1 MDKRQ
6 RNIIIIVVAA
16 MLLILFLLF
25 QFGSRGS
32 YSWSENY
39 LVENRGPYGTDII
52 RQLLEDYYPNED
64 FTLMEDSINLSEEN
78 RKTPAN
84 YVFIGASQYLDSAS
98 ISQLFDFIDDGN
110 RAFIIS
116 RSLTEEVADY
126 IYLYDCYGGYYWDG
140 YEEFRDTAIDVSLT
154 DQSVFSD
161 ESATHL
167 SFRYRNQVRNYDWQ
181 YINERY
187 LCEEEEEG
195 IYPLGTFAGLYTN
208 FVGIK
213 YGNGYLYLHTNPLL
227 FSNYA
232 LLEEGRLPYAEA
244 IFSYTA
250 AGPIYWD
257 EYSKIPGF
265 LRNPRFPK
273 QISDRTPFDYI
284 LQQPPLAWAWYLL
297 LAMAGL
303 YLLFRTKRRQRII
316 PVLEKKP
323 NTSLNFL
330 QTIGHLYFTQNDH
343 RKIALHK
350 ARLFL
355 SFIRERYG
363 LPTQELDDKFARQ
376 LSAKSEIPR
385 KDIDAI
391 LLLNKNIQ
399 TSSFVSEKILVN
411 FHYKIEA
418 FYKNCK

>member
-6 RNIIIIVVAA
+6 RNIIILVAGL
-16 MLLILFLLF
+16 LLILFLLF
-25 QFGSRGS
+25 QFAGRGG

-39 LVENRGPYGTDII
+39 LAENRGPYGTDII
-52 RQLLEDYYPNED
+52 QQLLKDYYPAEE
-64 FTLMEDSINLSEEN
+64 FTLMEDSIQLEESIG
-78 RKTPAN
+78 TQQPAN
-84 YVFIGASQYLDSAS
+84 YVFIGASQYLDSSSVA
-98 ISQLFDFIDDGN
+98 QLFDFLETGN

-116 RSLTEEVADY
+116 RTLSEEIADY
-126 IYLYDCYGGYYWDG
+126 LYLYDCYSGYYWEG
-140 YEEFRDTAIDVSLT
+140 YEEFRDTAINVSLVN
-154 DQSVFSD
+154 QEVFS
-161 ESATHL
+161 EETNAHL
-167 SFRYRNQVRNYDWQ
+167 AYRYRNQVRNYEWQ
-181 YINERY
+181 FLDERY
-187 LCEEEEEG
+187 ICEDDEE
-195 IYPLGTFAGLYTN
+195 IFPLGTFDGLYTN

-213 YGNGYLYLHTNPLL
+213 YGDGYLYLHTNPIL

-232 LLEEGRLPYAEA
+232 LLEEERLPYAEA
-244 IFSYTA
+244 IFSYTLE
-250 AGPIYWD
+250 GPIYWD

-297 LAMAGL
+297 LVMAGL
-303 YLLFRTKRRQRII
+303 YLLFRTRRRQRVI
-316 PVLEKKP
+316 PVLEKNR
-323 NTSLNFL
+323 NTSLDFL
-330 QTIGHLYFTQNDH
+330 QTIGHLYFAQNDH

-355 SFIRERYG
+355 GFVRERYS
-363 LPTQELDDKFARQ
+363 LATQQLDDKFAQQ
-376 LSAKSEIPR
+376 LSAKSEIPK

-399 TSSFVSEKILVN
+399 TSSFVSEKILVS
-411 FHYKIEA
+411 FHQKIEA